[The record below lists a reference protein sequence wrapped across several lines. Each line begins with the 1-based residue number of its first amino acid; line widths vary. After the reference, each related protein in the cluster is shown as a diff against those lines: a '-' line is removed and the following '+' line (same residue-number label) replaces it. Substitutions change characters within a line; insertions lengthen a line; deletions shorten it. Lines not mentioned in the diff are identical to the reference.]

1 MAGPYLPQY
10 DVYYKKLD
18 VDGKGEIGAMEAAT
32 FLKKSGLSDEMLGK
46 VIRFFLSRA
55 KGQLISK
62 CPYEKSVSS
71 KIPTKIFLEFC
82 SEIFCSFFRASWKLF
97 GLPPGD
103 LFS

>member
-55 KGQLISK
+55 K
-62 CPYEKSVSS
+62 Y
-71 KIPTKIFLEFC
+71 
-82 SEIFCSFFRASWKLF
+82 
-97 GLPPGD
+97 
-103 LFS
+103 

>member
-46 VIRFFLSRA
+46 VIRFFYLELSIRLVPEAGPRA
-55 KGQLISK
+55 WVF
-62 CPYEKSVSS
+62 VSG
-71 KIPTKIFLEFC
+71 ITI
-82 SEIFCSFFRASWKLF
+82 
-97 GLPPGD
+97 
-103 LFS
+103 

>member
-46 VIRFFLSRA
+46 VIRF
-55 KGQLISK
+55 LISCFK
-62 CPYEKSVSS
+62 V
-71 KIPTKIFLEFC
+71 LEWARRLILCVRDNYGANCF
-82 SEIFCSFFRASWKLF
+82 
-97 GLPPGD
+97 
-103 LFS
+103 

>member
-46 VIRFFLSRA
+46 VIRF
-55 KGQLISK
+55 LI
-62 CPYEKSVSS
+62 
-71 KIPTKIFLEFC
+71 
-82 SEIFCSFFRASWKLF
+82 AS
-97 GLPPGD
+97 
-103 LFS
+103 

>member
-46 VIRFFLSRA
+46 VIRFF
-55 KGQLISK
+55 I
-62 CPYEKSVSS
+62 
-71 KIPTKIFLEFC
+71 
-82 SEIFCSFFRASWKLF
+82 
-97 GLPPGD
+97 
-103 LFS
+103 

>member
-1 MAGPYLPQY
+1 MVYSVQTGAFERNYIFLSFFFQVAGPYLPQY

-55 KGQLISK
+55 
-62 CPYEKSVSS
+62 
-71 KIPTKIFLEFC
+71 
-82 SEIFCSFFRASWKLF
+82 
-97 GLPPGD
+97 
-103 LFS
+103 